1 MALFRKQ
8 YFKVDLDEKRK
19 EEDALWLKC
28 KACGQLVYKKRVEQ
42 NKSICPKCGEYFFLT
57 ARERIKL
64 LVDEGSF
71 EDISKPIVAQDPL
84 NFVGAKPYAQ
94 SLREAQEAT
103 GLLNEIIV
111 GRATIEGIPV
121 ILAVM
126 DFRFIGGSMGS
137 VMGEQIAHGIR
148 TAAREGCPFILVSST
163 GGARMQ
169 EGILSL
175 MQMAKTASARHLLEE
190 ARVPFI
196 SVMTYPTTAGVE
208 ASIASLGDITIAERG
223 ALIGFTGQRV
233 IQQTIGQELPPE
245 FQTDRFA
252 LEHGIVDA
260 VVRRQD
266 LKKEIARI
274 LKFFVPLPATS
285 AEDGR
290 GRKSTGRASTKTKTK
305 SPAGTRKRARAS

>member
-8 YFKVDLDEKRK
+8 YFKVDLDEKRH

-71 EDISKPIVAQDPL
+71 EDISRPIAAKDPL
-84 NFVGAKPYAQ
+84 NFVGAKPYTQ

-121 ILAVM
+121 IVAVM

-148 TAAREGCPFILVSST
+148 VAAEQKCPFILVSAT

-190 ARVPFI
+190 ARVPFL

-223 ALIGFTGQRV
+223 ALIGFTGPRV

-252 LEHGIVDA
+252 LEHGMVDA

-266 LKKEIARI
+266 LKREIARI
-274 LKFFVPLPATS
+274 LRFFVPPSPS
-285 AEDGR
+285 AGSDGPSR
-290 GRKSTGRASTKTKTK
+290 
-305 SPAGTRKRARAS
+305 RARAKPQGKSRRRVKAS

>member
-1 MALFRKQ
+1 MAIFRGKQ
-8 YFKVDLDEKRK
+8 YFKVDLEERRR

-28 KACGQLVYKKRVEQ
+28 KACGGLVYKKRVEQ

-71 EDISKPIVAQDPL
+71 EDISRPIVAKDPL
-84 NFVGAKPYAQ
+84 GFVGAKPYTQ
-94 SLREAQEAT
+94 SLKEAQEKT

-111 GRATIEGIPV
+111 GSATIEGIPV
-121 ILAVM
+121 VLAVI

-137 VMGEQIAHGIR
+137 VMGEQICHAIR
-148 TAAREGCPFILVSST
+148 KAVALRRPFILVSST

-190 ARVPFI
+190 ARLPFI

-223 ALIGFTGQRV
+223 ALIGFAGPRV
-233 IQQTIGQELPPE
+233 IKETIGQELPPD
-245 FQTDRFA
+245 FQTDKFA
-252 LEHGIVDA
+252 LEHGIVDSI
-260 VVRRQD
+260 VRREE
-266 LKKEIARI
+266 LKAEIARI
-274 LKFFVPLPATS
+274 LRFFVPLDVAQPQAS
-285 AEDGR
+285 AESTNGRPTRRTRREERDGHE
-290 GRKSTGRASTKTKTK
+290 A
-305 SPAGTRKRARAS
+305 

>member
-8 YFKVDLDEKRK
+8 YFKVDLDEKRR

-71 EDISKPIVAQDPL
+71 EDISRPIVAQDPL
-84 NFVGAKPYAQ
+84 HFVGAKPYTQ

-111 GRATIEGIPV
+111 GRATLEGIPV

-148 TAAREGCPFILVSST
+148 TAAREKCPFILVSAT

-208 ASIASLGDITIAERG
+208 ASIASLGDIAIAERG
-223 ALIGFTGQRV
+223 ALIGFTGPRV

-266 LKKEIARI
+266 LRQEIARI
-274 LKFFVPLPATS
+274 LRFFVPPPPSTS
-285 AEDGR
+285 ASASADGR
-290 GRKSTGRASTKTKTK
+290 SRKTQTELRTK
-305 SPAGTRKRARAS
+305 SPRKVKAS

>member
-1 MALFRKQ
+1 
-8 YFKVDLDEKRK
+8 V
-19 EEDALWLKC
+19 LWLKC
-28 KACGQLVYKKRVEQ
+28 KSCGQLVYKKRVEQ
-42 NKSICPKCGEYFFLT
+42 NKNICPKCGEYFFLT

-84 NFVGAKPYAQ
+84 EFVGPKPYTQTLA
-94 SLREAQEAT
+94 EAQEAT
-103 GLLNEIIV
+103 GLSNEIIV
-111 GRATIEGIPV
+111 GSATIEGIPV
-121 ILAVM
+121 VLAVM

-148 TAAREGCPFILVSST
+148 TAAKLQRPFLLVSST

-208 ASIASLGDITIAERG
+208 ASIASLGDVTIAERG
-223 ALIGFTGQRV
+223 ALIGFAGPRV
-233 IQQTIGQELPPE
+233 IKETIRQELPPD

-252 LEHGIVDA
+252 LEHGIVDD
-260 VVRRQD
+260 VVRRQE
-266 LKKEIARI
+266 LRGEIARI
-274 LKFFVPLPATS
+274 LRFFV
-285 AEDGR
+285 DGTPS
-290 GRKSTGRASTKTKTK
+290 GHA
-305 SPAGTRKRARAS
+305 RARSGERNGR